1 MRRLREAIRLKKP
14 ELCAKTNL
22 GFSPKIRRI
31 SFRNHRIPVFGF
43 VWLLTIAKTQ
53 ETTPD
58 NAFLV
63 DWGVKKIEEGAGGS
77 IGKGLSDMFRGIE
90 KKLTTDLEK

>member
-1 MRRLREAIRLKKP
+1 MRRLREAIRLKIP
-14 ELCAKTNL
+14 ELWAKTNL

-58 NAFLV
+58 KLWKAYRVLV
-63 DWGVKKIEEGAGGS
+63 TNVAPS
-77 IGKGLSDMFRGIE
+77 VGIDSKQWTRIVLE
-90 KKLTTDLEK
+90 KLTFLDKNF